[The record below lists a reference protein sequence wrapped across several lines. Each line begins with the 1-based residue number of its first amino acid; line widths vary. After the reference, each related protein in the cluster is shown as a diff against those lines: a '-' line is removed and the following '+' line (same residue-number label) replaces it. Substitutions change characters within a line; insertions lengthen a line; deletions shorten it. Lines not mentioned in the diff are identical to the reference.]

1 MQMVR
6 DGLPAA
12 AVARQL
18 VIAESG
24 LRRWIEKPGLT
35 TDERRELAELWR
47 RCETCSRTEPK

>member
-1 MQMVR
+1 MVR